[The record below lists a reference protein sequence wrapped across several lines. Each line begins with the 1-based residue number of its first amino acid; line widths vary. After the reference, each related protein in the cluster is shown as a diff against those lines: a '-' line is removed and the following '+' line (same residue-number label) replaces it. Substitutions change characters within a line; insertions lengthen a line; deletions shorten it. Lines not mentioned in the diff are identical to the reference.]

1 MYYPAFDHID
11 HKNHSLI
18 NSHSTMKKQI
28 IKKNEILQ
36 LGITGGIGTGKS
48 TVCKIFE
55 TLGIAV
61 YDADTRAKL
70 VMITDKILKQELK
83 KAFGEEVYLSE
94 NEINRDYLVKTV
106 FSNQDNNS
114 KVEILNSIVHP
125 AVGRDYLTWYTEN
138 EAKSPYLL
146 KEAALMFESD
156 SYKVLDAIIVVH
168 TPLEERIKRVLQRDS
183 HRTEEQVRAIISKQM
198 PESEKL
204 KRADFVIYN
213 DGSKSLIEQVL
224 ELHEG
229 FLRM

>member
-1 MYYPAFDHID
+1 
-11 HKNHSLI
+11 
-18 NSHSTMKKQI
+18 MKKQI
-28 IKKNEILQ
+28 TKKNEILQ

-61 YDADTRAKL
+61 YDADTRAKM

-106 FSNQDNNS
+106 FSNQPNNSNGNS

-125 AVGRDYLTWYTEN
+125 AVGRDYQNWYNEN
-138 EAKSPYLL
+138 AAKSPYLL

-168 TPLEERIKRVLQRDS
+168 APLEERIKRVLQRDS
-183 HRTEEQVRAIISKQM
+183 HRTEEQVKAIISKQL

-213 DGSKSLIEQVL
+213 DASHPLIKQVL
-224 ELHEG
+224 ELHEK
-229 FLRM
+229 FQSLS

>member
-1 MYYPAFDHID
+1 
-11 HKNHSLI
+11 
-18 NSHSTMKKQI
+18 MKKQL
-28 IKKNEILQ
+28 IKKNQILQ

-61 YDADTRAKL
+61 YDADSRAKM

-83 KAFGEEVYLSE
+83 NAFGEEVYLNE

-106 FSNQDNNS
+106 FSNQNNNDNS
-114 KVEILNSIVHP
+114 KVELLNSIVHP
-125 AVGRDYLTWYTEN
+125 AVGRDYQNWYNEN
-138 EAKSPYLL
+138 AAKSPYLL

-168 TPLEERIKRVLQRDS
+168 APLEERIKRILQRDS
-183 HRTEEQVRAIISKQM
+183 HRSEEQIKAIISKQL

-213 DGSKSLIEQVL
+213 DASHSLIKQIL

-229 FLRM
+229 FLKM

>member
-168 TPLEERIKRVLQRDS
+168 APLEERIKRVLQRDS

-213 DGSKSLIEQVL
+213 DGSKPLIKQVL
-224 ELHEG
+224 ELHEE

>member
-1 MYYPAFDHID
+1 M
-11 HKNHSLI
+11 LI
-18 NSHSTMKKQI
+18 IPSSSMKKQL
-28 IKKNEILQ
+28 IKKNQILQ

-61 YDADTRAKL
+61 YDADSRAKM

-83 KAFGEEVYLSE
+83 NAFGEEVYLNE

-106 FSNQDNNS
+106 FSNQNNNDNS
-114 KVEILNSIVHP
+114 KVELLNSIVHP
-125 AVGRDYLTWYTEN
+125 AVGRDYQNWYNEN
-138 EAKSPYLL
+138 AAKSPYLL

-168 TPLEERIKRVLQRDS
+168 APLEERIKRILQRDS
-183 HRTEEQVRAIISKQM
+183 HRSEEQIKAIISKQL

-213 DGSKSLIEQVL
+213 DASHSLIKQIL

-229 FLRM
+229 FLKM

>member
-1 MYYPAFDHID
+1 
-11 HKNHSLI
+11 
-18 NSHSTMKKQI
+18 MKKQI
-28 IKKNEILQ
+28 TKKNKILQ
-36 LGITGGIGTGKS
+36 LGITGGIGAGKS

-70 VMITDKILKQELK
+70 VMTTDKILKQELK

-94 NEINRDYLVKTV
+94 NEINRDFLVKTV
-106 FSNQDNNS
+106 FSNQDNNE
-114 KVEILNSIVHP
+114 KVKLLNSIVHP
-125 AVGRDYLTWYTEN
+125 AVGRDYQNWYNEN
-138 EAKSPYLL
+138 AAKSPYLL

-168 TPLEERIKRVLQRDS
+168 APLEERIKRVLQRDS
-183 HRTEEQVRAIISKQM
+183 HRTEEQIKAIISKQL

-213 DGSKSLIEQVL
+213 DASHSLIKQVL

-229 FLRM
+229 VVERM

>member
-1 MYYPAFDHID
+1 
-11 HKNHSLI
+11 
-18 NSHSTMKKQI
+18 MKKQI
-28 IKKNEILQ
+28 IKKNKILQ

-61 YDADTRAKL
+61 YDADTRAKM
-70 VMITDKILKQELK
+70 VMVTDKILKQELK
-83 KAFGEEVYLSE
+83 EAFGEEVYLSE

-106 FSNQDNNS
+106 FSNQTDNS

-125 AVGRDYLTWYTEN
+125 AVGRDYESWYN
-138 EAKSPYLL
+138 EHKNKSPYLL
-146 KEAALMFESD
+146 KEAALMFESY
-156 SYKVLDAIIVVH
+156 SYKILDAIIVVH
-168 TPLEERIKRVLQRDS
+168 APLEERIKRVLKRDS
-183 HRTEEQVRAIISKQM
+183 HRTEEQVKDIISKQL

-204 KRADFVIYN
+204 KRAEFVIYN
-213 DGSKSLIEQVL
+213 DASHPLIKQVL

>member
-1 MYYPAFDHID
+1 
-11 HKNHSLI
+11 
-18 NSHSTMKKQI
+18 MKKQI
-28 IKKNEILQ
+28 TQKNEILQ

-61 YDADTRAKL
+61 YDADIRAKM
-70 VMITDKILKQELK
+70 VMVTDNILKKELK

-106 FSNQDNNS
+106 FSNQTDNS

-125 AVGRDYLTWYTEN
+125 AVGRDYQNWYNEN
-138 EAKSPYLL
+138 KDKSPYLL

-168 TPLEERIKRVLQRDS
+168 APLEERIKRVLKRDS
-183 HRTEEQVRAIISKQM
+183 HRTEEQVKAIISKQM
-198 PESEKL
+198 PENEKL

-213 DGSKSLIEQVL
+213 DGSHSLIEQVL
-224 ELHEG
+224 KLHEK
-229 FLRM
+229 FQSLS

>member
-1 MYYPAFDHID
+1 
-11 HKNHSLI
+11 
-18 NSHSTMKKQI
+18 MKKQLT
-28 IKKNEILQ
+28 KKNEILQ

-48 TVCKIFE
+48 TICKIFE

-70 VMITDKILKQELK
+70 VMTIDKILKEELK
-83 KAFGEEVYLSE
+83 KAFGKEVYLNE
-94 NEINRDYLVKTV
+94 NEVNRDYLVKTV
-106 FSNQDNNS
+106 FSNQNNNS

-125 AVGRDYLTWYTEN
+125 AVGRDYEKWYNEN
-138 EAKSPYLL
+138 KDKSPYLL

-168 TPLEERIKRVLQRDS
+168 APLEERIKRVLQRDS
-183 HRTEEQVRAIISKQM
+183 HRTEEQVKDIINKQM

-204 KRADFVIYN
+204 KRADFVIQN
-213 DGSKSLIEQVL
+213 DHSHSLIKQVL

-229 FLRM
+229 FLKV

>member
-1 MYYPAFDHID
+1 
-11 HKNHSLI
+11 
-18 NSHSTMKKQI
+18 MKKQL
-28 IKKNEILQ
+28 IKKGDILQ

-61 YDADTRAKL
+61 YDADTRAK
-70 VMITDKILKQELK
+70 MAMTTDTILKEELK
-83 KAFGEEVYLSE
+83 KAFGEEVYLNE

-106 FSNQDNNS
+106 FSNQTDNS

-125 AVGRDYLTWYTEN
+125 AVGRDYSTWYQDN
-138 EAKSPYLL
+138 KNKSPYLL

-168 TPLEERIKRVLQRDS
+168 ASLEERIKRVLKRDS
-183 HRTEEQVRAIISKQM
+183 HRTEEQVKDIISKQLS
-198 PESEKL
+198 ESEKL

-213 DGSKSLIEQVL
+213 DASHSLIKQVL
-224 ELHEG
+224 ELHEK
-229 FLRM
+229 FLSI